1 MHPEELG
8 HLVDQL
14 MQCPRQ
20 LMLLNAPTGSGKTYA
35 IIHVLCARC
44 HADPHFRAWFVSDQ
58 KKNLKVEDFI
68 DAWGDEAE
76 FYQHAAV
83 LRGLVD
89 TVDKLLNKDPLP
101 IALKTPAVA
110 DVLKTLQF
118 QLQTYRYAEKQQ
130 VGVNPAYQALQKS
143 EAALRQA
150 LIADLAERAG
160 QTLPLDDAGIA
171 AVQKWVREDNNQIG
185 PWFDRVYPTIDLEA
199 RQLYILTTN
208 KFILSYQPFFA
219 DTSQR
224 LLDSPLLPDSLV
236 VLDEFDATMQT
247 LQEQEI
253 EEALK
258 LKIDLVRLF
267 HRIQAALNNVAVL
280 PVTVRE
286 RFEDERQLKKLQEQA
301 AQLLTQYHL
310 DLLYKTT
317 VPIAG
322 TGFVINTPQRTIVS
336 ANRRWQARVDEA
348 NNRVLLEQP
357 DQSHRAGQSDKSD
370 GSGLHFQTMLTQ
382 LARFIRRFVN
392 FITAQSQWYI
402 QTTPSMTAQDAASS
416 LYDALGFAADQIK
429 TLLAIGQAWPVSYH
443 QAPTT
448 RQWCYQDEG
457 LSVFSLTDADSHDLR
472 TNITA
477 AFLQMTPEHYL
488 LSVLKKA
495 KVLGLSATAT
505 LPTVLDNYD
514 LDYLKAQLGE
524 EFIEGNQCLS
534 PATLQALDLAP
545 RYAAA
550 GVTVQAELAGWA
562 DSIAELVHKRYPKV
576 SAKFDALTHALND
589 QLNLINKSTAYCRD
603 RYLALIDSF
612 IAFLGDSNMTSFLGL
627 QEVLPRMQNY
637 PEMDQPFLQQV
648 FATLQEVLTNDDCE
662 LVVIAAKP
670 EATVEQCLHDA
681 LQLVTNGKRVYLLS
695 AYNTIGVGQDLQHD
709 LSKGEAKR
717 VRSIAPSTAA
727 ADDPRRNK
735 ADLAGMYLGAVTH
748 ILPSGSFTMD
758 ADGVGMIVALERLYD
773 ADDIDYATLRQ
784 HFLALATD
792 SPVRQPQAA
801 RSYTFS
807 YARMIIQAIG
817 RMHRTFNRSPK
828 LRVLAHKDVVDKLQN
843 VLAPIFHSPELDALL
858 ALDPKPLVDR
868 TKPLQLIRWANLTA
882 NTRNDLNRLLRGLRN
897 NQAAADRYDR
907 LRWEILRHPTRDEL
921 PASVGLG
928 GQYLPNPERFTQY
941 LAQSY
946 GDAANWQFGT
956 GEEISAAA
964 AGLPTLLEYP
974 GLPAAF
980 AEANIPTTW
989 APQAYLLNPVQYR
1002 NLYRGALGEF
1012 AGRFIVEHE
1021 WGVQLKRFADLA
1033 HHELFD
1039 YWCGN
1044 VAYDFKYWRQAPRK
1058 TDGEQQRNWV
1068 AQKLALLH
1076 ADHGQPWRA
1085 VIINVI
1091 QPAGQPT
1098 IEVHG
1103 NTMEVSGLIDAA
1115 GKMALTSEQFK
1126 QIGAWL
1132 Q

>member
-1 MHPEELG
+1 MHPEEID
-8 HLVDQL
+8 HLVEQL
-14 MQCPRQ
+14 MQSSQQ

-35 IIHVLCARC
+35 IIHVLCVRC
-44 HADPHFRAWFVSDQ
+44 RTDPNFHAWFVSDQ
-58 KKNLKVEDFI
+58 KKNLKVADFI
-68 DAWGDEAE
+68 DAWGDEAQ
-76 FYQHAAV
+76 FYHHAAV

-89 TVDKLLNKDPLP
+89 TVDELLNNDPLP
-101 IALKTPAVA
+101 IALKTPVVA
-110 DVLKTLQF
+110 DLLKTLRF
-118 QLQTYRYAEKQQ
+118 QLQTYHYADKQHA
-130 VGVNPAYQALQKS
+130 GVNTAYQALQQS
-143 EAALRQA
+143 ESALRQA
-150 LIADLAERAG
+150 LAADLAQRAG
-160 QTLPLDDAGIA
+160 QSLPLDDTGIA
-171 AVQKWVREDNNQIG
+171 AVQKWVREDAGEIWR
-185 PWFDRVYPTIDLEA
+185 WFDRVYPTIDLEA
-199 RQLYILTTN
+199 RQLYILTTS
-208 KFILSYQPFFA
+208 KFILTYQPFFA
-219 DTSQR
+219 ETSQR
-224 LLDSPLLPDSLV
+224 FLDSRLLPGSLV
-236 VLDEFDATMQT
+236 VLDEFDATMKT
-247 LQEQEI
+247 LQQQEI

-258 LKIDLVRLF
+258 LKLDLVRLF
-267 HRIQAALNNVAVL
+267 HRIQAALNNVTAL
-280 PVTVRE
+280 PITVRE
-286 RFEDERQLKKLQEQA
+286 RFEDEAQLKQLQQA
-301 AQLLTQYHL
+301 AGKLLKQYHL
-310 DLLYKTT
+310 DLLYKTEQ
-317 VPIAG
+317 PIVG

-357 DQSHRAGQSDKSD
+357 DKSD
-370 GSGLHFQTMLTQ
+370 QPDQSRLHFETMLIQ

-402 QTTPSMTAQDAASS
+402 QTTPSMTPQDAASS
-416 LYDALGFAADQIK
+416 LYDALGFATDQIK
-429 TLLAIGQAWPVSYH
+429 TLLAIGQAWPVTYH
-443 QAPTT
+443 QAPTA
-448 RQWCYQDEG
+448 RQWRYQDEG

-472 TNITA
+472 TNISA
-477 AFLQMTPEHYL
+477 AFLQMTPERYL

-514 LDYLKAQLGE
+514 LDYLKAQLDAGL
-524 EFIEGNQCLS
+524 IEGDQCLA

-550 GVTVQAELAGWA
+550 GVKVQAELAGWA
-562 DSIAELVHKRYPKV
+562 DSIADLVHKRYPKAV
-576 SAKFDALTHALND
+576 GDFKALDIALKA
-589 QLNLINKSTAYCRD
+589 QLNLIGESAEYCRN

-612 IAFLGDSNMTSFLGL
+612 IVFLQDSDMTSFLGL
-627 QEVLPRMQNY
+627 QEVLPKMQNY

-648 FATLQEVLTNDDCE
+648 FDSLQEALTDDDCE
-662 LVVIAAKP
+662 LVVVAKT
-670 EATVEQCLHDA
+670 EASVEKCVHDA
-681 LQLVTNGKRVYLLS
+681 LQLVTNGKRIYLLS

-709 LSKGEAKR
+709 LGEGEAKR
-717 VRSIAPSTAA
+717 VRSIAPSDAAA
-727 ADDPRRNK
+727 ADPRRKK
-735 ADLAGMYLGAVTH
+735 ADLAGLYLGAVTH

-758 ADGVGMIVALERLYD
+758 AEGVGMIVALERLYD
-773 ADDIDYATLRQ
+773 AYDIDYATLRQ

-817 RMHRTFNRSPK
+817 RMHRTFNRMPK
-828 LRVLAHKDVVDKLQN
+828 LRVLAHKDVLDKLQN

-858 ALDPKPLVDR
+858 ALDPKPLVDQ
-868 TKPLQLIRWANLTA
+868 TKSLQLIRWVNLTA
-882 NTRNDLNRLLRGLRN
+882 DTRNDLNRLLRGSRN
-897 NQAAADRYDR
+897 NQAAADGYDR

-921 PASVGLG
+921 PKDVRIG
-928 GQYLPNPERFTQY
+928 GQYLPNPKRFTQY
-941 LAQSY
+941 LAQSH
-946 GDAANWQFGT
+946 GDAANWIFGN

-964 AGLPTLLEYP
+964 AGFPTLLEYR
-974 GLPAAF
+974 GLSAAF

-989 APQAYLLNPVQYR
+989 APHANILNPVQYR

-1021 WGVQLKRFADLA
+1021 WGVALKRFADLA

-1044 VAYDFKYWRQAPRK
+1044 VAYDFKYWRQAPK
-1058 TDGEQQRNWV
+1058 DTDGKQRTWV
-1068 AQKLALLH
+1068 AQKLALLQ
-1076 ADHGQPWRA
+1076 ADTGQPWQA

-1103 NTMEVSGLIDAA
+1103 NCMEVSGLIDAA
-1115 GKMALTSEQFK
+1115 GKMALTPEQFK